1 MRCLRDSNRGRERG
15 NEIEKMNK
23 GEAVEGWERE
33 TIPGVEGLLQLV
45 VRRDEMGKTFARAL
59 AAGVG
64 AGLIHKG
71 PMPEC
76 APVIASSM

>member
-1 MRCLRDSNRGRERG
+1 MGT
-15 NEIEKMNK
+15 
-23 GEAVEGWERE
+23 ERE
-33 TIPGVEGLLQLV
+33 TERERDGKDDGTNRGMQGWELEDDSGSRGLLQSV
-45 VRRDEMGKTFARAL
+45 ARRDEMGKTFARAL

>member
-1 MRCLRDSNRGRERG
+1 MATEGE

-23 GEAVEGWERE
+23 RRGDVGERE

-45 VRRDEMGKTFARAL
+45 AQRDEMGKTFARAL

>member
-1 MRCLRDSNRGRERG
+1 MQ
-15 NEIEKMNK
+15 
-23 GEAVEGWERE
+23 GWELE
-33 TIPGVEGLLQLV
+33 TIPGAEGLLQSV
-45 VRRDEMGKTFARAL
+45 VRRDEMGKTFARDL

>member
-1 MRCLRDSNRGRERG
+1 MGDE
-15 NEIEKMNK
+15 
-23 GEAVEGWERE
+23 GEEMQGSELE
-33 TIPGVEGLLQLV
+33 TIPGAEGLLQSV
-45 VRRDEMGKTFARAL
+45 ARRDEMGKTFARAL

>member
-1 MRCLRDSNRGRERG
+1 
-15 NEIEKMNK
+15 
-23 GEAVEGWERE
+23 
-33 TIPGVEGLLQLV
+33 
-45 VRRDEMGKTFARAL
+45 MGKTFARAL

>member
-1 MRCLRDSNRGRERG
+1 MRCLRDGNRGRERE

-23 GEAVEGWERE
+23 GGDVGLG

-45 VRRDEMGKTFARAL
+45 ARRDEMGKTFARAL

-76 APVIASSM
+76 ALVIASSM